1 MTGRQL
7 LEKLQ
12 AFSAEQLDLE
22 VEIEGCD
29 CWGEAGD
36 VAVDDNF
43 NAPII
48 AITRQSRTKDR

>member
-12 AFSAEQLDLE
+12 ALSAEQLDLE
-22 VEIEGCD
+22 VNIEGCD

-43 NAPII
+43 GAPII
-48 AITRQSRTKDR
+48 AITRLNV